1 MPAAATTRRSTSFAK
16 RKPPHRIIIA
26 RGGELRTFTVKPW
39 LAGTVVV
46 GAVLFGTLYLAA
58 TGYLFFRDD
67 ILKDSIAQQTHMK
80 QAYEERIATLRS
92 NIDRLTSRQLLNQ
105 QQIEADVQRLSGRQ
119 AALDARQDV
128 IAGLSQAARRVGIAP
143 TSAEPPI
150 PIPAPAPDKAAA
162 AGALPALGA
171 RSPLADI
178 TIRSDMPDAAGDPLK
193 HISAVESSLNSLE
206 REQVAYVDDVA
217 QRVKQRAQK
226 IAAVLRRL
234 GQEVPPSRAASGD
247 GAVGGPLVALAP
259 DADPATFRAGVSLIT
274 GEVEHFGALRRIALR
289 LPLTRPIPGA
299 PITSRFGVRI
309 DPFLGTPAMHT
320 GIDFRAPIGY
330 PARATADG
338 TVTIAGY
345 NGGYGNMVEV
355 DHGDG
360 ITTRYGHLSKID
372 VKVGQVVSKGTVLG
386 RTGSTGRSTGPHL
399 HYEVRVDGAAIDPMR
414 YIKAGSEI
422 AALL

>member
-1 MPAAATTRRSTSFAK
+1 MPAVASRRSNSFAK
-16 RKPPHRIIIA
+16 RKPPHRVIIA
-26 RGGELRTFTVKPW
+26 RGGEVRTFTLRPW
-39 LAGTVVV
+39 LAGTVIV
-46 GAVLFGTLYLAA
+46 GTALFGIFYLAA

-67 ILKDSIAQQTHMK
+67 ILKDSLAQQTRMK

-92 NIDRLTSRQLLNQ
+92 DIDRLTSRQLLNQ
-105 QQIEADVQRLSGRQ
+105 QQIEADVRRLAGRQ

-143 TSAEPPI
+143 VSALPPT
-150 PIPAPAPDKAAA
+150 PRPAPDKAAA
-162 AGALPALGA
+162 ADTPSAAGVK
-171 RSPLADI
+171 SPLADAA
-178 TIRSDMPDAAGDPLK
+178 IRSRAPDAASGPLQR
-193 HISAVESSLNSLE
+193 ISAVESSLDSLAHS
-206 REQVAYVDDVA
+206 QAAYVDDVA
-217 QRVKQRAQK
+217 KGVKQRAQK

-234 GQEVPPSRAASGD
+234 GQDVPPSQLASGD
-247 GAVGGPLVALAP
+247 GAVGGPLVALSP
-259 DADPATFRAGVSLIT
+259 DADPATFRSSVSLVT
-274 GEVEHFGALRRIALR
+274 GEVERFGALRRIALR
-289 LPLTRPIPGA
+289 LPLNRPIPGA

-320 GIDFRAPIGY
+320 GIDFRAPTGY

-338 TVTIAGY
+338 TVTMAGY

-355 DHGDG
+355 DHGNG
-360 ITTRYGHLSKID
+360 ITTRYGHLSKIE

-399 HYEVRVDGAAIDPMR
+399 HYEVRVDGDAIDPMK